1 MSRTNSANNS
11 SPATPFVNANLSGI
25 EILPLDAPLGAEV
38 RCDVRSLDQ
47 DGAAVI
53 HQAFLDNLA
62 LLIRGQE
69 MNDEDLMRFGSML
82 GELAAPLPPEHGA
95 EGARTSDENKY
106 PMVSVVS
113 NVVENGKTIG
123 GLGDG
128 EAQWHTDFSYHEI
141 PYAASILYALEI
153 PNTWGGDTSVLNMYA
168 ALEALPNALRRQIE
182 GMTIKG
188 DQSMNS
194 AGQRRK
200 GVPETVDVRTS
211 PGPSHPIV
219 RTHPETGHNALY
231 LGRRTFAYVN
241 GLPIDES
248 EELLNELW
256 AHATKGEFTY
266 TNKWQVGDILMWDNR
281 CAMHHRKGFDPNAR
295 RIMHRVQ
302 TGGDRPTYS
311 MRKSKNE
318 PHPRSIL
325 NANY

>member
-1 MSRTNSANNS
+1 MSGTYS
-11 SPATPFVNANLSGI
+11 SSI
-25 EILPLDAPLGAEV
+25 ETLPLDAPLGAEV

-47 DGAAVI
+47 DGAAAI

-69 MNDEDLMRFGSML
+69 LNDEDLMRFGGLL

-95 EGARTSDENKY
+95 EGARTSVENEF

-113 NVVENGKTIG
+113 NVVKNGKTIG

-128 EAQWHTDFSYHEI
+128 EAQWHTDFSYHNI

-153 PNTWGGDTSVLNMYA
+153 PDTWGGDTSILNMYA
-168 ALEALPNALRRQIE
+168 ALDALPKSLRQQIE

-211 PGPSHPIV
+211 SGPSHPIV

-231 LGRRTFAYVN
+231 LGRRTFAYIN
-241 GLPIDES
+241 GLPVDES
-248 EELLNELW
+248 EDLLDELW
-256 AHATKGEFTY
+256 THATKNEFTY
-266 TNKWQVGDILMWDNR
+266 TNNWQVGDILMWDNR
-281 CAMHHRKGFDPNAR
+281 CTMHHRKAFDPNAR

-302 TGGDRPTYS
+302 TGGDRPTFS
-311 MRKSKNE
+311 MTKSKRE
-318 PHPRSIL
+318 PHPRSTL
-325 NANY
+325 KG